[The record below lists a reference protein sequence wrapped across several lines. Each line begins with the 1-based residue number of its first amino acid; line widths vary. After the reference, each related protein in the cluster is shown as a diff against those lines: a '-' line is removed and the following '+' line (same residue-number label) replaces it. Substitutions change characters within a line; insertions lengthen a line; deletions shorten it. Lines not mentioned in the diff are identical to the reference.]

1 MYRNTTDTLR
11 FSVGS
16 YTYILRVR
24 LHILH
29 IAALDFAAYDV
40 NVCSIEMIL
49 NMAII
54 LVEELKTNLMSL
66 VIFISLIICS
76 TCFEH

>member
-1 MYRNTTDTLR
+1 VCRNTTDILR
-11 FSVGS
+11 SSVGS
-16 YTYILRVR
+16 NTYIFRVR

-29 IAALDFAAYDV
+29 IAALDFAAYDA

-54 LVEELKTNLMSL
+54 PLDIK
-66 VIFISLIICS
+66 ILIR
-76 TCFEH
+76 TCVRNT